1 MPQQS
6 NRSFAELDAATA
18 AGMPE
23 FGKLVAIAGKYG
35 VAIEPPSA

>member
-18 AGMPE
+18 AGMSE
-23 FGKLVAIAGKYG
+23 FGKLAAIAGKYG
-35 VAIEPPSA
+35 AIEPPSA